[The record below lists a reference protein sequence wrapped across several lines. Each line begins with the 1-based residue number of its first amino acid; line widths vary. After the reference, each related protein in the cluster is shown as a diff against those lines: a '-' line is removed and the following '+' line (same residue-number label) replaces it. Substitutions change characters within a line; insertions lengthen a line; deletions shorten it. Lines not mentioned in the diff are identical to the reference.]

1 MLQSL
6 PGELHGCLFFLIL
19 MGKTCHLCLTVYLS
33 HSVLRAVGTCCF
45 AIPVPRCH
53 PTSTDGLQLQT
64 QSCHSVPSLVP
75 QQSSHP
81 SVDIWHRRSTI
92 LAAGDQAGLAGVVPV
107 TLCPQMCDTQ
117 LCCALGTAHR
127 WDLVT
132 CGQSLV
138 CRTLVSSRK
147 GFRAQ
152 LCSPLLK
159 VAPFSFPLQPTTLP
173 QGTINMNQ
181 CTDVVDGESRTGQ
194 KFSLCILTPEKEH
207 FIRAENKE
215 IISG

>member
-1 MLQSL
+1 MTLFRKPTKQGSFHAAVPPWQTPWVFIFNFNFNGKNMSL
-6 PGELHGCLFFLIL
+6 VLDCLSEPFL
-19 MGKTCHLCLTVYLS
+19 
-33 HSVLRAVGTCCF
+33 LRAVGPCCF

-64 QSCHSVPSLVP
+64 QSLSVPSLVP

-81 SVDIWHRRSTI
+81 SLVIWHRRSTL

-107 TLCPQMCDTQ
+107 VLCPQMCDTE

-132 CGQSLV
+132 RRQSLV
-138 CRTLVSSRK
+138 CRILVSSRK

-152 LCSPLLK
+152 LNSPLL
-159 VAPFSFPLQPTTLP
+159 FSP
-173 QGTINMNQ
+173 
-181 CTDVVDGESRTGQ
+181 
-194 KFSLCILTPEKEH
+194 
-207 FIRAENKE
+207 
-215 IISG
+215 